1 MSQQDQITEIESVS
15 SAKAVLLGA
24 LAPGVNGQSWNV
36 LKMVF
41 LMLGLCLVAMFSF
54 AFTSRDCG
62 LILHVL
68 FLGVLAI
75 GLFVLLSR
83 FLEQT
88 GLVTVEHQMQEM
100 GLIPKDTPGSDKN
113 K

>member
-1 MSQQDQITEIESVS
+1 MSKQDEITEIESVS

-24 LAPGVNGQSWNV
+24 VAPGVNGQSWNV

-41 LMLGLCLVAMFSF
+41 LMLGLCVVAMFSL
-54 AFTSRDCG
+54 AFTSRDSG
-62 LILHVL
+62 LVLHVL

-75 GLFVLLSR
+75 GLF
-83 FLEQT
+83 T

-100 GLIPKDTPGSDKN
+100 GLIPKDTQGSDKN
-113 K
+113 NLMFE